1 MKTGVK
7 VLDAMTKEPV
17 VVDPEITLEKC
28 AKLMLKHGV
37 GGVVVK
43 DGSILQGI
51 VTEKD
56 FVEKV
61 VAKGLNPK
69 KSRVKDVM
77 KKRVVSI
84 EPDKDIHDAIIKM
97 RDSDVRRL
105 PVVHDG
111 MLVGLLTE
119 KDILKIEPSL
129 FELLVEKFRLREEA
143 GKPVFLKG
151 LKTGSCESCGSF
163 GKLRRKGDRLIC
175 EGCSG
180 LE

>member
-1 MKTGVK
+1 MKTGVR

-17 VVDPEITLEKC
+17 VVDPELSLERC
-28 AKLMLKHGV
+28 AKIMLQHGV

-43 DGSILQGI
+43 DKGVLKGI

-61 VAKGLNPK
+61 VAKGLDPK

-77 KKRVVSI
+77 KKSVVSI
-84 EPDKDIHDAIIKM
+84 EPDKDIHDAIIRM
-97 RDSDVRRL
+97 RDNDVRRL

-111 MLVGLLTE
+111 KLVGLLTE

-151 LKTGSCESCGSF
+151 LKMGECESCGAF
-163 GKLRRKGDRLIC
+163 GKLHRREDRLLC
-175 EGCSG
+175 DGCLN